1 MKRDFV
7 RLVQNGYDK
16 IARAYLAWR
25 EQEPLLFRAELQDLA
40 ARLPPNA
47 AVLDAGCGAGVPFT
61 LWLSERFA
69 VTGIDLSAEQ
79 IALARQRVPRATFL
93 QQDMRALDPLC
104 APHSFDAITCF
115 YSLIHVPRDQHAR
128 VLANFNRV
136 LKPRGYLLVIT
147 GNGDLND
154 DVDDFFGAEMYW
166 SHFDRATSLQTPA
179 LACGASVIREAGFQ
193 ILWDKIVA
201 DRPAG
206 SHVLALAQKT

>member
-1 MKRDFV
+1 
-7 RLVQNGYDK
+7 
-16 IARAYLAWR
+16 
-25 EQEPLLFRAELQDLA
+25 
-40 ARLPPNA
+40 
-47 AVLDAGCGAGVPFT
+47 VPFT